1 MMMTANLGFPRMG
14 IERELKK
21 ALEAYWKGDISQE
34 SLLETGR
41 TLRVRHW
48 QLQKTLG
55 IEQIPSNDFSFYDH
69 VLDTV
74 LMTGAV
80 PSRFLRSAER
90 PGLDTYFRMARG
102 DAEAAAMEMTK
113 WFDTNYHYIVPEFEE
128 GQIFRLQSEKVLR
141 EFEEAKESGIL
152 TRPVLLGPMT
162 FLRLGKSR
170 MLCSKWNLLDG
181 LLCVYEEILS
191 RLQKAGALWVQMDEP
206 LLSLDMTAEE
216 ERQFRRGYSRLLSS
230 PHPKVCLTA
239 YFGDISEK
247 LSWLTEL
254 PFDAVHLDLVR
265 APRQLDAALERI
277 PEQMMLSLGI
287 VNGRNVW
294 KANLTDCLDKLLRAA
309 DRLGAERLMVAPS
322 CSLLHCPVDL
332 AQETALPAE
341 IRRRMA
347 FAVQKLQEI
356 RILARAVRE
365 GHQAVEPILEEN
377 QRLFQSEKTS
387 RLFYNPEVRNRMSQL
402 TDSMFSRQS
411 DFERRRRLQRQRLCL
426 PLFPTTTIGSFPQTP
441 DIRRMRA
448 DFRKG
453 ALPEAEYQSAMKRQ
467 IENVIRFQE
476 SIGLD
481 VLVHGEP
488 ERNDMVEYFGEML
501 EGFAFTQNGWVQSY
515 GSRCVKPPVIY
526 GDVRRASPM
535 TVHWIRYAQSL
546 TDKPVKGMLTGPMTL
561 LQWSFVREDQPR
573 RDTAFQLALAVR
585 DEAADLEAAGIRII
599 QIDEPGLCEGVPLRQ
614 SERAEY
620 FDWAVKA
627 FRLASCGVKDETQIH
642 THMCYADFNDRMG
655 AIIAMDADVLSIEAS
670 RSDAVLLEVFE
681 RYRYPNEIG
690 PGVYDIHSP
699 RVPSV
704 EEMEALLKEILRYL
718 RAEQIWVN
726 PDCGLKTRGW
736 PETEASLKN
745 MVQAAVRLR
754 RSLGG

>member
-21 ALEAYWKGDISQE
+21 ALEAYWKGEISQE
-34 SLLETGR
+34 NLLETGR
-41 TLRVRHW
+41 MLRIRHW

-69 VLDTV
+69 VLDTL

-80 PSRFLRSAER
+80 PSRFLRSGEQL
-90 PGLDTYFRMARG
+90 GLDTYFRMARG

-128 GQIFRLQSEKVLR
+128 GQTFRLRSEKVLR
-141 EFEEAKESGIL
+141 EFEEAKELGIL
-152 TRPVLLGPMT
+152 TRPVLLGPLT
-162 FLRLGKSR
+162 FLRLGKSKGS
-170 MLCSKWNLLDG
+170 LKKGVLLENLLP
-181 LLCVYEEILS
+181 VYEEVLG
-191 RLQKAGALWVQMDEP
+191 RLREAGADWVQMDEP
-206 LLSLDMTAEE
+206 ILVLDMSAEE
-216 ERQFRRGYSRLLSS
+216 ERLFQRGYSRLLSS
-230 PHPKVCLTA
+230 PHPKICLTA
-239 YFGDISEK
+239 YFGTISDK
-247 LSWLTEL
+247 LPWLTKL
-254 PFDAVHLDLVR
+254 PVDAVHLDLVR
-265 APRQLDAALERI
+265 APEQLEAAMEMI
-277 PEQMMLSLGI
+277 PEPMMLSMGI
-287 VNGRNVW
+287 VNGRNIW
-294 KANLTDCLDKLLRAA
+294 KANLTECLEKLYRAA
-309 DRLGAERLMVAPS
+309 ERLGTERLMVASS
-322 CSLLHCPVDL
+322 CSLLHCPLDL

-341 IRRRMA
+341 IRQRMA

-356 RILARAVRE
+356 HILTRAVRE
-365 GHQAVEPILEEN
+365 GRQAVEPILEEN
-377 QRLFQSEKTS
+377 QRLFSPGKTS
-387 RLFYNPEVRNRMSQL
+387 RLFYNPEVRNRMNRL

-411 DFERRRRLQRQRLCL
+411 GFEQRRRKQRQRLRL

-441 DIRRMRA
+441 EIRKARA
-448 DFRKG
+448 DFKKG
-453 ALPEAEYQSAMKRQ
+453 ILSETEYRSVMKHE
-467 IENVIRFQE
+467 IEKVIRFQE
-476 SIGLD
+476 SVWLD

-501 EGFAFTQNGWVQSY
+501 DGFAFTQNGWVQSY

-526 GDVRRASPM
+526 GDVRRRAPM
-535 TVHWIRYAQSL
+535 TVYWIQYAQSL

-614 SERAEY
+614 SERTEY

-642 THMCYADFNDRMG
+642 THMCYADFNDRMD

-670 RSDAVLLEVFE
+670 RSGAVLLEVFE

-704 EEMEALLKEILRYL
+704 EEMVMLLNEMLRHL

-754 RSLGG
+754 QSLGG